1 MKHPALLL
9 LLWTLTSCLA
19 WSQTKAQT
27 KSMRGNPAAY
37 ALYHGDGAPASWPD
51 LVTEALEAD
60 VVCFGELHDD
70 AVMHWLQQELVR
82 SLLDQGAQPSLGAEM
97 LEADD
102 QLVVNEYLAG
112 VVNFDKLDAAAN
124 LWPNHPTDYQ
134 PLLDL
139 AKEHGLTMTATNVPR
154 RYASWV
160 YKHGLDGLEELSP
173 DAQAYLPSLP
183 VAFDPSLP
191 GYDAM
196 LAMAGGH
203 GGETLPMA
211 QAIKDATMAHWILQ
225 TRTEGQPFVH
235 VNGSYHSQDWEG
247 IVWYLRQAQ
256 PDLKVLTIH
265 GDTQVDVWTPDSTAL
280 NRADFLLLTQAQMT
294 RTH

>member
-1 MKHPALLL
+1 MKHPTLFLLL
-9 LLWTLTSCLA
+9 SILSVGVG

-27 KSMRGNPAAY
+27 KSMRDNPAAY
-37 ALYHGDGAPASWPD
+37 ALYHGDGTPSTWSD
-51 LVTEALEAD
+51 LVTEVLEAD

-82 SLLDQGAQPSLGAEM
+82 SLLAQGAHPSLGAEM

-112 VVNFDKLDAAAN
+112 VVNLDKLEAAAN
-124 LWPNHPTDYQ
+124 LWPNHATDYQ

-160 YKHGLDGLEELSP
+160 YKHGLDGLEDLTP

-183 VAFDPSLP
+183 VAYNPTLP

-247 IVWYLRQAQ
+247 IVWYLLEAQ
-256 PDLKVLTIH
+256 PDLNVLTIH

>member
-1 MKHPALLL
+1 MKNPPLFL
-9 LLWTLTSCLA
+9 LLWILTSSVA
-19 WSQTKAQT
+19 WSQTKTQT
-27 KSMRGNPAAY
+27 KLMRDNPAAY
-37 ALYHGDGAPASWPD
+37 ALYHGDGSPAKWTD
-51 LVTEALEAD
+51 LVAEAAGAD

-70 AVMHWLQQELVR
+70 AVMHWLEQELVR
-82 SLLDQGAQPSLGAEM
+82 DLLAQGTIPNLGAEM
-97 LEADD
+97 FEADD
-102 QLVVNEYLAG
+102 QLVVDEYLAG
-112 VVNFDKLDAAAN
+112 VVNLDKLEAAAN
-124 LWPNHPTDYQ
+124 LWHNHATDYH

-160 YKHGLDGLEELSP
+160 YKHGLNGLEDLSA
-173 DAQAYLPSLP
+173 DARAYLPSLP
-183 VAFDPSLP
+183 VAYDPTLP
-191 GYDAM
+191 GYEAM

-247 IVWYLRQAQ
+247 IVWHLRHAN
-256 PDLKVLTIH
+256 PELNVLTLH
-265 GDTQVDVWTPDSTAL
+265 GETQVNVWVPDSSAL

>member
-1 MKHPALLL
+1 
-9 LLWTLTSCLA
+9 
-19 WSQTKAQT
+19 
-27 KSMRGNPAAY
+27 MRNNPAAY
-37 ALYHGDGAPASWPD
+37 ALYHGDGAPATWAE

-82 SLLDQGAQPSLGAEM
+82 SMLAQGAQPSLGAEM

-112 VVNFDKLDAAAN
+112 VVNLGKLEAAAN
-124 LWPNHPTDYQ
+124 LWPNHGTDYQ
-134 PLLDL
+134 PLVDL

-160 YKHGLDGLEELSP
+160 YKHGLDGLEDLSA
-173 DAQAYLPSLP
+173 DAQTYLPMLP
-183 VAFDPSLP
+183 VAYDPTLP

-196 LAMAGGH
+196 LTMAGGH

-247 IVWYLRQAQ
+247 IVWYLREAE
-256 PDLKVLTIH
+256 PDLRVLTIH